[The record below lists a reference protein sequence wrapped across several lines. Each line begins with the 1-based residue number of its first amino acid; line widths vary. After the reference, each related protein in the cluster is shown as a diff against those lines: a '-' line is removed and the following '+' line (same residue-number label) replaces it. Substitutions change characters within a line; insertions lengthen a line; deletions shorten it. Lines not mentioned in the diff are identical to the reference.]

1 MPSPKAVGDRANRL
15 SDRGDSEVDALLA
28 LGLISRFKR
37 LPKLE
42 QTFDS
47 RQDGAGESP
56 KLWQKYSMP
65 GALIGIAIAATSL

>member
-37 LPKLE
+37 LS
-42 QTFDS
+42 QIRTVDS